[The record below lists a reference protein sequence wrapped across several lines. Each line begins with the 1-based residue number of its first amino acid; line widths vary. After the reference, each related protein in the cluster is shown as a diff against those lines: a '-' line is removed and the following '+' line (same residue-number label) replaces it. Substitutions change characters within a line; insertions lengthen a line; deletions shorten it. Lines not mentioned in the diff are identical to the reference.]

1 MSIKEDDGSIL
12 HEEIGQG
19 LVLWLPRGGCVRE
32 VIESFGAKPI
42 GEVATNCLFTHVAK
56 SDLWRISGHLDFY
69 SESMY
74 SPIGVDEEQYL
85 LKPMNCPFHVMMY
98 KHRQWSYRELPLR
111 LAELGTVYRYE
122 LAGALHGLM
131 RVRGFTQDDAH
142 LICTRETLGK
152 ELIGVL
158 DFVLAIL
165 KAFGFEDFEI
175 NLSTRPDEKYVGDV
189 ELWDEAEEL
198 LREAIATQG
207 LDYVLDAGGGAFYGP
222 KIDVKIKDALNRT
235 WQCSTV
241 QLDFNL
247 PERFGM
253 SYIDA
258 EGGKSA
264 PILIHR
270 ALLGSLERF
279 FGILI
284 EHYAGDF
291 PPWLAPEQARIL
303 TISERA
309 EDFAREVDAAFRT
322 DLRLVWIFVTR
333 VSAEDP

>member
-1 MSIKEDDGSIL
+1 
-12 HEEIGQG
+12 
-19 LVLWLPRGGCVRE
+19 
-32 VIESFGAKPI
+32 
-42 GEVATNCLFTHVAK
+42 
-56 SDLWRISGHLDFY
+56 
-69 SESMY
+69 
-74 SPIGVDEEQYL
+74 
-85 LKPMNCPFHVMMY
+85 
-98 KHRQWSYRELPLR
+98 
-111 LAELGTVYRYE
+111 
-122 LAGALHGLM
+122 
-131 RVRGFTQDDAH
+131 
-142 LICTRETLGK
+142 
-152 ELIGVL
+152 
-158 DFVLAIL
+158 
-165 KAFGFEDFEI
+165 
-175 NLSTRPDEKYVGDV
+175 V

-309 EDFAREVDAAFRT
+309 EDFAREVDAAFRNA
-322 DLRLVWIFVTR
+322 DLRVSMDLRNESLGRKIRDARLLRIPYLLVIGDQEVESRSLAVRSRQGEQFGVQTLEQAVAWLETKT
-333 VSAEDP
+333 AAPHLDL

>member
-1 MSIKEDDGSIL
+1 
-12 HEEIGQG
+12 
-19 LVLWLPRGGCVRE
+19 
-32 VIESFGAKPI
+32 
-42 GEVATNCLFTHVAK
+42 
-56 SDLWRISGHLDFY
+56 
-69 SESMY
+69 
-74 SPIGVDEEQYL
+74 EQYL

-309 EDFAREVDAAFRT
+309 EDFAREVDAAFRNA
-322 DLRLVWIFVTR
+322 DLRVSMDLRNESLGRKIRDARLLRIPYLLVIGDQEVESRSLAVRSRQGEQFGVQTLEQAVAWLETKT
-333 VSAEDP
+333 AAPHLDL

>member
-1 MSIKEDDGSIL
+1 
-12 HEEIGQG
+12 
-19 LVLWLPRGGCVRE
+19 
-32 VIESFGAKPI
+32 
-42 GEVATNCLFTHVAK
+42 
-56 SDLWRISGHLDFY
+56 
-69 SESMY
+69 
-74 SPIGVDEEQYL
+74 
-85 LKPMNCPFHVMMY
+85 MY

-309 EDFAREVDAAFRT
+309 EDFAREVDAAFRNA
-322 DLRLVWIFVTR
+322 DLRVSMDLRNESLGRKIRDARLLRIPYLLVIGDQEVESRSLAVRSRQGEQFGVQTLEQAVAWLETKT
-333 VSAEDP
+333 AAPHLDL